1 MLAAPVVLLCD
12 GLICDQQSHA
22 GAITAT
28 WLYVKTPA
36 EHKRRLVLMFAFA
49 GLRRLGMVMPDA
61 VESAAAANAAWLEDV
76 IEHLLCVL
84 ALDRFADYVSDQVSI
99 FSTTG

>member
-12 GLICDQQSHA
+12 GLYVISSHTQVQSLQPGCTSRLLLNIEDDWCSWFAVA
-22 GAITAT
+22 G
-28 WLYVKTPA
+28 
-36 EHKRRLVLMFAFA
+36 F
-49 GLRRLGMVMPDA
+49 RRLGMVMPDA